1 MYNSLKAQITFGTF
15 NVLDMQR
22 RTQKIYAMGGL
33 TEEQLD
39 ELYSLIAQK
48 ANPETER
55 PETLKLIQTLFEQL
69 GVLADRVKALE
80 SGNSEGGTDE
90 GDTGEY
96 PDWEPWNG
104 LSNQYQPGAIVNHH
118 DQLWQSV
125 YNGQNVWEPG
135 VVDERF
141 WIHYTPEV

>member
-1 MYNSLKAQITFGTF
+1 MFNSLKVKIAYGNF
-15 NVLDMQR
+15 NVVDTQQR
-22 RTQKIYAMGGL
+22 IKKLYALGDFS
-33 TEEQLD
+33 EEQLD
-39 ELYSLIAQK
+39 ELFSLIAEK

-55 PETLKLIQTLFEQL
+55 PEMLKLIQALSEQL
-69 GVLADRVKALE
+69 AALTDRVKVLE
-80 SGNSEGGTDE
+80 SGNPEGGTDE
-90 GDTGEY
+90 GNTGEY

-104 LSNQYQPGAIVNHH
+104 LSNQYQPGAIVSHH

-141 WIHYTPEV
+141 WIKYKN

>member
-1 MYNSLKAQITFGTF
+1 MYNSVKAQISYGKFS
-15 NVLDMQR
+15 VQDMQR
-22 RTQKIYAMGGL
+22 RIKKLYALGEFS
-33 TEEQLD
+33 EEQLD

-55 PETLKLIQTLFEQL
+55 PETLKLIKTLFEQL

-90 GDTGEY
+90 GGTGEY
-96 PDWEPWNG
+96 HDWEPWDG
-104 LSNQYQPGAIVNHH
+104 LSDKYQPGAIVNHL

-125 YNGQNVWEPG
+125 YTGQNVWEPG

-141 WIHYTPEV
+141 WIRYTPEV

>member
-69 GVLADRVKALE
+69 GLLADRVKALE

-90 GDTGEY
+90 GDTEEY

-104 LSNQYQPGAIVNHH
+104 LSNQYQPGAIVNHN

-141 WIHYTPEV
+141 WIHYTPEE